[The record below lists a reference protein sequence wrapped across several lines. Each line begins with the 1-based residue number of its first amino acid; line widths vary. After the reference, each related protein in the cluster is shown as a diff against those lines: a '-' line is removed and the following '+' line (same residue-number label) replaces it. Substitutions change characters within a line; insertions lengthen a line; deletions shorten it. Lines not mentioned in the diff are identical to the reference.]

1 MNWLIGLSL
10 GVSLIVL
17 QAAELEA
24 TQVPVA
30 SPETAAPEPI
40 PQIDPDEDL
49 THLRCTSCHAASRFT
64 DEHRTADDWEQV
76 IDRMISHG
84 ARVSAEEYPRIH
96 AFLSHTQGVL
106 PAVAEEAPLTNA
118 AH

>member
-17 QAAELEA
+17 QAADPEA
-24 TQVPVA
+24 AQVPNA
-30 SPETAAPEPI
+30 SQEIAAPAPI

-64 DEHRTADDWEQV
+64 GEHRTADNWEEV

-96 AFLSHTQGVL
+96 AFLNRTQGPL
-106 PAVAEEAPLTNA
+106 PAVAEEASPTNA
-118 AH
+118 TH

>member
-10 GVSLIVL
+10 GVSLIAL
-17 QAAELEA
+17 QAQEPQALEA
-24 TQVPVA
+24 SIPQPQTV
-30 SPETAAPEPI
+30 APEPI

-64 DEHRTADDWEQV
+64 GAHRSADEWEQV

-96 AFLSHTQGVL
+96 AFLSRTQGPL
-106 PAVAEEAPLTNA
+106 PAVEEAPPLTNA
-118 AH
+118 AQ

>member
-1 MNWLIGLSL
+1 MNWLVGLSL

-17 QAAELEA
+17 QAADPEA
-24 TQVPVA
+24 SQVPGP
-30 SPETAAPEPI
+30 SPETATPAPI

-64 DEHRTADDWEQV
+64 GEHRTADNWEEV

-96 AFLSHTQGVL
+96 AFLSRTQGPL
-106 PAVAEEAPLTNA
+106 PAAVEEAPLTNA

>member
-1 MNWLIGLSL
+1 MSWLAGLSL
-10 GVSLIVL
+10 SVSLIL
-17 QAAELEA
+17 FQALA
-24 TQVPVA
+24 T
-30 SPETAAPEPI
+30 ETPQDPTTAPQTVI
-40 PQIDPDEDL
+40 PQLDPDEDL

-64 DEHRTADDWEQV
+64 GEHRTADNWEEV

-96 AFLSHTQGVL
+96 AFLTRTQGPL
-106 PAVAEEAPLTNA
+106 PAGVEEAAPLTNA